1 MRRDAV
7 SDTLNPP
14 FPNGD
19 AMYERPIRIG
29 LGESKT
35 NSGSNGVSISLDDLL
50 RHQYVIGATGSGK
63 STLIINEVLDAF
75 RQGLCTWVIDPHGD
89 LALDLVE
96 AAYPEDLE
104 NVLLF
109 DPLKVGFSLNPF
121 ELPRYENKEQ
131 RAMMV
136 ERMVGEIV
144 GFMKRMY
151 GEKYWGPS
159 LNRIF
164 QNALRALYEKDDA
177 PTFEEMLYL
186 IKQRIDEEDFED
198 FYGEL
203 DALPKGRTDA
213 VINKLEPF
221 VRNEMLRKIFCQKVS
236 TVDVEELLGRKLV
249 VWRLPKGELSEM
261 NAELIGSALIT
272 KLWLSI
278 VSRERGNRPAI
289 FLAIDEFQNF
299 AHLETLG
306 DLVTEGR
313 KYGIGLLLAHQHT
326 KQVPEKLLADVLGNT
341 ATKTIFRVSEHDARV
356 VANSLGHGDKN
367 RLMNVLTSLPDGRA
381 VVQLRSGFGERPVA
395 PFEIHTPKPP
405 VKMHSFTE
413 KLLGRMQ
420 KRFSAPL
427 LPQQPSF
434 KSEVDG
440 KLLDVLKNIYS
451 LNEEGLETTRTNI
464 SRNISI
470 SGTELSGLLDKAQ
483 SMGLVERLVKKE
495 GRGRPK
501 VLTELTEKGLQ
512 MIGVGV
518 SSGNSTKAGGEL
530 HRALLF
536 KAKEWLEGQGYRI
549 EIIEQGGPEEQPDM
563 IAKKEGKESAI
574 EIETSVNHPEQIVK
588 NYEKNTRLGR
598 FVVFVVPTKE
608 IELQI
613 KECLRNVNQKK
624 YRVYIIPDVKDN

>member
-1 MRRDAV
+1 M
-7 SDTLNPP
+7 
-14 FPNGD
+14 F
-19 AMYERPIRIG
+19 ERFVKIG
-29 LGESKT
+29 LGETKT
-35 NSGSNGVSISLDDLL
+35 NSGSNKVFVSLDDLL

-75 RQGLCTWVIDPHGD
+75 RQGLSTWVIDPHGD

-96 AAYPEDLE
+96 AVYPEDLG

-121 ELPRYENKEQ
+121 ELPRYDNKEQ
-131 RAMMV
+131 RSMMV

-151 GEKYWGPS
+151 GERYWGPS

-164 QNALRALYEKDDA
+164 QNALRTLYEKDDS
-177 PTFEEMLYL
+177 PTFEEMLNL
-186 IKQRIDEEDFED
+186 IKEKLDEEGFED

-203 DALPKGRTDA
+203 DTLPKGRTDA

-221 VRNEMLRKIFCQKVS
+221 VRNEMLRKIFCQKIS
-236 TVDVEELLGRKLV
+236 TIDVEELLRPKLV

-261 NAELIGSALIT
+261 NAGLIGSALVT
-272 KLWLSI
+272 KLWLSLI
-278 VSRERGNRPAI
+278 SRERGNRPPL

-356 VANSLGHGDKN
+356 VANSLGYGDKN
-367 RLMNVLTSLPDGRA
+367 RLMQVLTSLPDGRA
-381 VVQLRSGFGERPVA
+381 VVQLRSGFGERPIA
-395 PFEIHTPKPP
+395 PFEIFTPKPP

-413 KLLGRMQ
+413 KLLGRIRE
-420 KRFSAPL
+420 RFSAPM
-427 LPQQPSF
+427 LPHQPSF
-434 KSEVDG
+434 KPELDG
-440 KLLDVLKNIYS
+440 ALLDVLKNVHS
-451 LNEEGLETTRTNI
+451 LKEKDLETTRTNI
-464 SRNISI
+464 SKNISI
-470 SGTELSGLLDKAQ
+470 SGTELSGLLDRAQ
-483 SMGLVERLVKKE
+483 SMGLIERNVKKE

-512 MIGVGV
+512 SMGVGV
-518 SSGNSTKAGGEL
+518 SSGSSTKAGGEL

-536 KAKEWLEGQGYRI
+536 KAKDWLEAQGYRT
-549 EIIEQGGPEEQPDM
+549 EIPEQGGRGEQPDM
-563 IAKKEGKESAI
+563 LAYPKDGGREIAV
-574 EIETSVNHPEQIVK
+574 EIETSANHPEQIIK
-588 NYEKNTRLGR
+588 NYEKNTKVGR
-598 FVVFVVPTKE
+598 FVIFIVPDEEVEK
-608 IELQI
+608 IIDSISRKIGKQLKI
-613 KECLRNVNQKK
+613 
-624 YRVYIIPDVKDN
+624 YRI

>member
-1 MRRDAV
+1 M
-7 SDTLNPP
+7 
-14 FPNGD
+14 F
-19 AMYERPIRIG
+19 ERTIKIG
-29 LGESKT
+29 LGEAKT
-35 NSGSNGVSISLDDLL
+35 NNGSNKVFVSLDDLF

-96 AAYPEDLE
+96 AAYPEDLDK
-104 NVLLF
+104 VLLF

-121 ELPRYENKEQ
+121 ELPKYEDREQ
-131 RAMMV
+131 RSMMV

-164 QNALRALYEKDDA
+164 QNALRTLYEKDDA
-177 PTFEEMLYL
+177 PTFEEMLNL
-186 IKQRIDEEDFED
+186 IKQEMSEEDFED
-198 FYGEL
+198 FYDEL

-221 VRNEMLRKIFCQKVS
+221 VRNEILRKIFCQKIS
-236 TVDVEELLGRKLV
+236 TVDVEELLGPKLV

-261 NAELIGSALIT
+261 NAGLIGSALVT
-272 KLWLSI
+272 KLWLSV
-278 VSRERGNRPAI
+278 VSREREHRSPL

-341 ATKTIFRVSEHDARV
+341 ATKTIFRVSEHDARI
-356 VANSLGHGDKN
+356 VANSLGYEDKN
-367 RLMNVLTSLPDGRA
+367 RLMQVLTSLPDGRA
-381 VVQLRSGFGERPVA
+381 VVQLRSGFGERPAV
-395 PFEIHTPKPP
+395 PFEIYTPKPP
-405 VKMHSFTE
+405 AKMHSFTE
-413 KLLGRMQ
+413 RLLGRMRE
-420 KRFSAPL
+420 RFSAPI

-434 KSEVDG
+434 KPEAEG
-440 KLLDVLKNIYS
+440 ELLDVLKNVYA
-451 LNEEGLETTRTNI
+451 LKDEGLETTRTNVAN
-464 SRNISI
+464 RISI

-483 SMGLVERLVKKE
+483 SMGLVERIVKKE

-512 MIGVGV
+512 SIGVGV
-518 SSGNSTKAGGEL
+518 SSGSGAKAGGEL

-536 KAKEWLEGQGYRI
+536 KAKDWLEGQGYNTVI
-549 EIIEQGGPEEQPDM
+549 PEQGGPGEQPDM
-563 IAKKEGKESAI
+563 LAKKDNR
-574 EIETSVNHPEQIVK
+574 EIAVEVETSATHSEQIVR
-588 NYEKNTRLGR
+588 NYEKNAKLGR
-598 FVVFVVPTKE
+598 FVIFIVSDEEVEKMVKDILE
-608 IELQI
+608 
-613 KECLRNVNQKK
+613 KVGKK
-624 YRVYIIPDVKDN
+624 YHIFRFNQ

>member
-1 MRRDAV
+1 
-7 SDTLNPP
+7 
-14 FPNGD
+14 
-19 AMYERPIRIG
+19 MYERPVKIC
-29 LGESKT
+29 LGETKNNNVPNKVFVT
-35 NSGSNGVSISLDDLL
+35 LDDLL
-50 RHQYVIGATGSGK
+50 RHHYMIGATGSGK

-96 AAYPEDLE
+96 AAYPEDLD

-131 RAMMV
+131 RSMMV

-151 GEKYWGPS
+151 GERYWGPS

-164 QNALRALYEKDDA
+164 QNALRTLYEKDDA
-177 PTFEEMLYL
+177 PTFEEMLNL
-186 IKQRIDEEDFED
+186 VKENEDKEEFLD
-198 FYGEL
+198 FYDEL

-236 TVDVEELLGRKLV
+236 TVDVEELLGPKLV
-249 VWRLPKGELSEM
+249 VWRLSKGELSEM
-261 NAELIGSALIT
+261 NAGLIGSALVT
-272 KLWLSI
+272 KLWLSV
-278 VSRERGNRPAI
+278 VSRERGKRPPL

-341 ATKTIFRVSEHDARV
+341 ATKTIFRVSEHDARI
-356 VANSLGHGDKN
+356 VANSLGYGDKN
-367 RLMNVLTSLPDGRA
+367 RLMQVLTSLPDGRA
-381 VVQLRSGFGERPVA
+381 VVQLRSGFGERPAV

-405 VKMHSFTE
+405 AKMHSFTE
-413 KLLGRMQ
+413 KLFERMRE
-420 KRFSAPL
+420 RFSAPI

-434 KSEVDG
+434 KPDMDG
-440 KLLDVLKNIYS
+440 ELVEVLKNVYA
-451 LNEEGLETTRTNI
+451 LKEEELETTRTNVAN
-464 SRNISI
+464 RISI
-470 SGTELSGLLDKAQ
+470 SGTELSALLDRAQ
-483 SMGLVERLVKKE
+483 SMGLVERIVKKE

-512 MIGVGV
+512 SIGVGV
-518 SSGNSTKAGGEL
+518 SSGSSAKAGGEM

-536 KAKEWLEGQGYRI
+536 KAKDWLDGQGYNTVI
-549 EIIEQGGPEEQPDM
+549 LEQGGKMEQPDM
-563 IAKKEGKESAI
+563 IAKKDGREIAI
-574 EIETSVNHPEQIVK
+574 EIETSANHPEQIVK
-588 NYEKNTRLGR
+588 NYEKNAKLGR
-598 FVVFVVPTKE
+598 FVIFVVPDNE
-608 IELQI
+608 IENKI
-613 KECLRNVNQKK
+613 KKILENVSRQFM
-624 YRVYIIPDVKDN
+624 VYNFAN

>member
-1 MRRDAV
+1 M
-7 SDTLNPP
+7 
-14 FPNGD
+14 F
-19 AMYERPIRIG
+19 ERPIKIG
-29 LGESKT
+29 LGDARNNNGSKKI
-35 NSGSNGVSISLDDLL
+35 SVSLDDLL

-75 RQGLCTWVIDPHGD
+75 RQGLCTWILDPHGD

-96 AAYPEDLE
+96 ATYPEDLDS
-104 NVLLF
+104 VLIF

-121 ELPRYENKEQ
+121 ELPRYEGREQ
-131 RAMMV
+131 RSMMV

-151 GEKYWGPS
+151 GERYWGPS

-164 QNALRALYEKDDA
+164 QNALRTLYEKDDA
-177 PTFEEMLYL
+177 PTFEEMLNL
-186 IKQRIDEEDFED
+186 IKERLDEEDFED

-236 TVDVEELLGRKLV
+236 TIDVEELLGPKLV

-261 NAELIGSALIT
+261 NAGLIGSALVT

-278 VSRERGNRPAI
+278 VSRERSSRPPL

-341 ATKTIFRVSEHDARV
+341 ATKTVFRVSEHDARV
-356 VANSLGHGDKN
+356 VGNSLGCGDKN
-367 RLMNVLTSLPDGRA
+367 RLMSVLTSLPDGRA
-381 VVQLRSGFGERPVA
+381 VVQLRSGFGERPAV
-395 PFEIHTPKPP
+395 PFEIYTPKPP
-405 VKMHSFTE
+405 AKMHSFTE
-413 KLLGRMQ
+413 KLLARM
-420 KRFSAPL
+420 RERYEAPI

-434 KSEVDG
+434 KPEVDAE
-440 KLLDVLKNIYS
+440 LLDVLKNVYV
-451 LNEEGLETTRTNI
+451 LKEEGLETTRTNI
-464 SRNISI
+464 AKRISI
-470 SGTELSGLLDKAQ
+470 SGTELSALLDKAQ
-483 SMGLVERLVKKE
+483 SMGLVERTVKKE

-512 MIGVGV
+512 AIGVGI
-518 SSGNSTKAGGEL
+518 SSGSSTKAGGEL

-536 KAKEWLEGQGYRI
+536 KVKEWLDGQGYNTVI
-549 EIIEQGGPEEQPDM
+549 PEQGGPGEQPDM
-563 IAKKEGKESAI
+563 LAYPKDGGREIAVEV
-574 EIETSVNHPEQIVK
+574 ETSANHPEQVIK
-588 NYEKNTRLGR
+588 SYEKNVKLER
-598 FVVFVVPTKE
+598 FVIFVVLDEKVE
-608 IELQI
+608 NRVKSILE
-613 KECLRNVNQKK
+613 KVGKK
-624 YRVYIIPDVKDN
+624 FRIFRFN